1 MKIYDYADI
10 HQPQLAKMFQKRQ
23 ATYRKLH
30 YKVAQINHDIPS
42 FYKMEQACL
51 QLEADMRNSHLVVVS
66 VLYPS
71 KEQICNLLNLLPNC
85 CQMILKTVKQSEWL
99 FALMNNKK
107 VEIQFYE
114 ALYSDYLII
123 DGNLVWQSIISE
135 YSARSG

>member
-1 MKIYDYADI
+1 M
-10 HQPQLAKMFQKRQ
+10 
-23 ATYRKLH
+23 
-30 YKVAQINHDIPS
+30 
-42 FYKMEQACL
+42 

-99 FALMNNKK
+99 LALMNNKK

-123 DGNLVWQSIISE
+123 DGNVIWYGSQSLVSTVREAANFIRIESKE
-135 YSARSG
+135 LSAELDANSYTEN